1 MVCEVGRSKIIENR
15 STSSMDVPLLHSVH
29 NVDRIFMKLH
39 LIFYIQ
45 LIFSIFFDWFCW
57 GSLLLATC
65 CDNFFWSLTMKL
77 WFSEKIIL
85 KLSLTLDNF
94 FKKISYLR
102 KMAPHV
108 GNGSWSFRCCCYS
121 GFVGLNWTPTGNGDR
136 VQLHNGSPGMN
147 PPDQQTL
154 QRMGGHIGV
163 PADPHNRK
171 LTGHLR
177 LPFWGL
183 FFFVYRL
190 KKE

>member
-1 MVCEVGRSKIIENR
+1 MNINLNIFPDFAYPPCIYFFPFRKVKNVLLRSFF
-15 STSSMDVPLLHSVH
+15 H
-29 NVDRIFMKLH
+29 N
-39 LIFYIQ
+39 
-45 LIFSIFFDWFCW
+45 
-57 GSLLLATC
+57 
-65 CDNFFWSLTMKL
+65 
-77 WFSEKIIL
+77 L
-85 KLSLTLDNF
+85 KKN
-94 FKKISYLR
+94 SYLR

-163 PADPHNRK
+163 PADPHSRK

-190 KKE
+190 KIFQGTQLIRFNIKV